1 MPKYGHRYMIVLF
14 DLSVMFICVPC
25 LGILG
30 ETVIKKIDSIAV
42 NYIDEGDGEVVLL
55 LHGWGANITLY
66 AGIIQVLSQNHRV
79 IALDMPG
86 FGRTPEPPE
95 PWCVD
100 DYVNFVIKFIAAFEL
115 RRFSIVVHS
124 FGGRVFFKMNARE
137 NLPFTIDRAVL
148 IDSAGILPKKSLKQ
162 RVSLRCYKAARAVM
176 STKVLH
182 FLYPDAVDNMRR
194 RRGSADY
201 NSATPTMRA
210 TLVKVV
216 NEDLEPFIHLVKCP
230 TLLIW
235 GDQDTATPLSDA
247 KRMEELIADA
257 GLVVCEGAGHFSFA
271 EQAPKVHAALAA
283 FFA

>member
-1 MPKYGHRYMIVLF
+1 MQAALIEYV
-14 DLSVMFICVPC
+14 
-25 LGILG
+25 
-30 ETVIKKIDSIAV
+30 ENTVIKKIDSITV
-42 NYIDEGDGEVVLL
+42 NYIEEGEGEAIVL

-66 AGIIQVLSQNHRV
+66 AGIINVLAQGHRV

-86 FGRTPEPPE
+86 FGKTSEPSE

-100 DYVNFVIKFIAAFEL
+100 DYVDFVMKFIESFGL
-115 RRFSIVVHS
+115 VLFSVVVHS

-137 NLPFTIDRAVL
+137 NLPFTIERAVL
-148 IDSAGILPKKSLKQ
+148 IDSAGILPRKSFRQKL
-162 RVSLRCYKAARAVM
+162 SLRCYKIGRAVM

-194 RRGSADY
+194 KRGSADY

-216 NEDLEPFIHLVKCP
+216 NEDLEPLMHLVKCP

-235 GDQDTATPLSDA
+235 GDKDTATPLSDA
-247 KRMEELIADA
+247 KRMEELIPEA

-283 FFA
+283 FFSS

>member
-1 MPKYGHRYMIVLF
+1 MSTIINV
-14 DLSVMFICVPC
+14 ICVSYS
-25 LGILG
+25 GVLG
-30 ETVIKKIDSIAV
+30 EIVVKKIDSIAV
-42 NYIDEGDGEVVLL
+42 NYIDEGDGEVILL

-86 FGRTPEPPE
+86 FGRTPEPPV

-100 DYVNFVIKFIAAFEL
+100 DYVNFVIKFIASFAL
-115 RRFSIVVHS
+115 QRFSVVVHS

-137 NLPFTIDRAVL
+137 KLPFTFEKAVL
-148 IDSAGILPKKSLKQ
+148 IDSAGILPKKSIGQ
-162 RVSLRCYKAARAVM
+162 RVSLRCYKIARAIM

-216 NEDLEPFIHLVKCP
+216 NEDLEPLIHLVKCP

-235 GDQDTATPLSDA
+235 GDRDTATPLSDA
-247 KRMEELIADA
+247 RRMEELIPDA
-257 GLVVCEGAGHFSFA
+257 GLVICEGAGHFSFA
-271 EQAPKVHAALAA
+271 EQAPKVHAALLA
-283 FFA
+283 FFDPSGTIER